1 MQIRGE
7 RQNRGVVCVRCDSS
21 LLDPRATVHLPIHLH
36 CDSFVWFS
44 QLICQHL
51 ILNPRAA
58 HHVLCSPRCLGTV
71 VFTRADVSRGVKRLA
86 ASVCDCV
93 CVCLHGK
100 IKTVETKISHENWLG
115 DSPSRYLAHQLIL
128 GQKVTGSQSAKRRSS
143 DRREFAP
150 LSSAQPLVSEVTP
163 VATDSCNL

>member
-71 VFTRADVSRGVKRLA
+71 VFTRADLSRGVKRLA

-93 CVCLHGK
+93 CVFVC
-100 IKTVETKISHENWLG
+100 TVKSKRLKLKSVTKLG
-115 DSPSRYLAHQLIL
+115 SGIVHHDTSP
-128 GQKVTGSQSAKRRSS
+128 T
-143 DRREFAP
+143 
-150 LSSAQPLVSEVTP
+150 
-163 VATDSCNL
+163 N